1 MSNASSFKPN
11 LSMFSQEQLYIPP
24 RARPRPILS
33 LTINPQI
40 SIPST
45 NLDVPVPPSPKSAAN
60 PFTLNDFL
68 NLTKGHSDG
77 RNKERQESER
87 RKEREA
93 DMEKFRKLL
102 GPHLS

>member
-11 LSMFSQEQLYIPP
+11 LSLFSQEQLSIPP
-24 RARPRPILS
+24 RARPILS

-45 NLDVPVPPSPKSAAN
+45 NLDVPVPPSPKPATT

-68 NLTKGHSDG
+68 NLTKGHSDE